1 MNTVGVLIIIILI
14 LVVILMLAY
23 YFRPK
28 STKKITK
35 DPVQQIQQDL
45 YNLEDDIEL
54 PETKCLAKG
63 DQVFN
68 VGNNLF
74 TYDEAKNV
82 CKSFDG
88 ELASLK
94 QVMDSYKDGAD
105 WCNYGWIKGQMAV
118 FPTQQVTFDEKQ
130 RAPYSERLECGL
142 PGVNGGYFENGKFLF
157 GATCYGKKPSKKA
170 GHEDDGLI
178 NKLVSANNHKA
189 YEKLKNV
196 EDLDIL
202 PFNKERWSQ

>member
-1 MNTVGVLIIIILI
+1 MDTISILIIVIII
-14 LVVILMLAY
+14 LVVIFLLAY

-28 STKKITK
+28 PKNVDEELENS
-35 DPVQQIQQDL
+35 IQQELNNLPDDL
-45 YNLEDDIEL
+45 EL

-118 FPTQQVTFDEKQ
+118 FPTQQATFDEKQ
-130 RAPYSERLECGL
+130 RSPYSERLECGL

-170 GHEDDGLI
+170 GHEDDNLI

-189 YEKLKNV
+189 YEKLKNI

>member
-1 MNTVGVLIIIILI
+1 MDTISILIIVIII
-14 LVVILMLAY
+14 LVVIFVLAY

-28 STKKITK
+28 PKNADKELENS
-35 DPVQQIQQDL
+35 IQQELNNLPEDL
-45 YNLEDDIEL
+45 EL

-118 FPTQQVTFDEKQ
+118 FPTQQATFDEKQ
-130 RAPYSERLECGL
+130 RSPYSERLECGL

-157 GATCYGKKPSKKA
+157 GATCYGKKPAKKE
-170 GHEDDGLI
+170 GHDDDLI

>member
-1 MNTVGVLIIIILI
+1 MDTISILIIVIII
-14 LVVILMLAY
+14 LVVIFVLAY

-28 STKKITK
+28 PKNADEELENS
-35 DPVQQIQQDL
+35 IQQELNNLPEDL
-45 YNLEDDIEL
+45 EL

-118 FPTQQVTFDEKQ
+118 FPTQQATFDEKQ
-130 RAPYSERLECGL
+130 RSPYSERLECGL

-170 GHEDDGLI
+170 GHEDDNLI

>member
-1 MNTVGVLIIIILI
+1 
-14 LVVILMLAY
+14 ML
-23 YFRPK
+23 
-28 STKKITK
+28 
-35 DPVQQIQQDL
+35 
-45 YNLEDDIEL
+45 
-54 PETKCLAKG
+54 KG

-118 FPTQQVTFDEKQ
+118 FP
-130 RAPYSERLECGL
+130 
-142 PGVNGGYFENGKFLF
+142 
-157 GATCYGKKPSKKA
+157 
-170 GHEDDGLI
+170 H
-178 NKLVSANNHKA
+178 NKLLLMRNKDRPIV
-189 YEKLKNV
+189 NV
-196 EDLDIL
+196 
-202 PFNKERWSQ
+202 

>member
-1 MNTVGVLIIIILI
+1 MDTISVLIIVIVI
-14 LVVILMLAY
+14 LVIIFALAY
-23 YFRPK
+23 YFRPDEQVNN
-28 STKKITK
+28 S
-35 DPVQQIQQDL
+35 IQQEL
-45 YNLEDDIEL
+45 NNLQDELEL
-54 PETKCLAKG
+54 PETQCLARG

-170 GHEDDGLI
+170 GHEDDDLI

>member
-1 MNTVGVLIIIILI
+1 MDTISILIIVIII
-14 LVVILMLAY
+14 LVVIFVLAY

-28 STKKITK
+28 PKNADEELENSV
-35 DPVQQIQQDL
+35 PQDL
-45 YNLEDDIEL
+45 NNLPDDLEL

-94 QVMDSYKDGAD
+94 QVMDSYKEGAD

-118 FPTQQVTFDEKQ
+118 FPTQQATFDEKQ
-130 RAPYSERLECGL
+130 RSPYSERLECGL

-170 GHEDDGLI
+170 GQEDDNLI